1 MGYWSQISPTPSRAS
16 RLVWALAFRTA
27 MMTILGG
34 IGFTAS
40 AADDQAQTSLPAEN
54 KNEPRQSGEELA
66 EILVTA
72 RKRSEDLRDIPASIA
87 AISASTI
94 VEAHMTQIDDIGA
107 LVSNLHIVERNDNSP
122 DVTLRG
128 IGSFGV
134 VQGVGFYVND
144 VQLFEGQIIRPSD
157 IERIEVLKGPQGT
170 LYGGANIG
178 GAIKYITK
186 EPTAT
191 MQNEATVEF
200 GQYDS
205 RNYQVILSGP
215 LVDDKLA
222 VRASFYDDNHN
233 GYIYDTFRKEEY
245 GETFDHGGRVTFLY
259 KPGDNTK
266 IHLYLTGDDFSTGAE
281 NLLYTPPDDHTYLYS
296 VNDYY
301 VPSFVRRLWS
311 PTLQVEHQFGDDLL
325 LTTNTSYFWS
335 YNRGV
340 TDLAKKPIPIDQLQQ
355 NQDHRVL
362 SQEIRL
368 ASTGESNLSW
378 LAGLFFQRHK
388 IEFNNVD
395 NFSTGDVGNPIIVG
409 TDLDRDEKTQKQYAL
424 FGDVTYKWDK
434 WQFELGLRA
443 EYYSSAETAFNNSL
457 APVLD
462 ASANLD
468 GHEFSPR
475 VSVQYKLSPTSNL
488 YATMARGF
496 EPADEIEENGV
507 IHPYKAEIAT
517 SYEVGMKSLLSSAV
531 QFNAA
536 LFYIDYANRLYQ
548 NIQFVP
554 YGIIEVTSNIG
565 ASQNYGAE
573 FDLAAAL
580 PYGFKLSGGFGFTNA
595 RWGSVPFID
604 PATSLPIN
612 LKGRTAPFTPAYS
625 GNITPE
631 WNHQIGAGYSV
642 GVRVNASFT
651 GRSYWD
657 PQDSTMQRAYQLVD
671 VGAHVGN
678 DRWTLSAHVA
688 NVTSAR
694 FNTIYDPTYDI
705 GAPFN
710 VAHIN
715 SPRWFVASGTVR
727 F

>member
-1 MGYWSQISPTPSRAS
+1 MDDSAHRQPRPCTTRALTAAVWPILALLGSGICIAASAGNDTPSTPDAQANPAS
-16 RLVWALAFRTA
+16 
-27 MMTILGG
+27 GDG
-34 IGFTAS
+34 
-40 AADDQAQTSLPAEN
+40 
-54 KNEPRQSGEELA
+54 LA
-66 EILVTA
+66 EIVVTA
-72 RKRSEDLRDIPASIA
+72 RKRTEDLRDIPASIV
-87 AISASTI
+87 AISDSTI
-94 VEAHMTQIDDIGA
+94 VDAHMTQIDDIGA
-107 LVSNLHIVERNDNSP
+107 LVSNLHIVQRNDNSP

-128 IGSFGV
+128 VGSFGV

-144 VQLFEGQIIRPSD
+144 VQLFEGQIIRPND

-186 EPTAT
+186 DPTDT
-191 MQNEATVEF
+191 MQNEATVEV
-200 GQYDS
+200 GSYAT
-205 RNYQVILSGP
+205 RNYEAILSGP
-215 LVDDKLA
+215 LVDDKLD

-233 GYIYDTFRKEEY
+233 GYTYDTFRKEEY

-259 KPGDNTK
+259 KPADDTK
-266 IHLYLTGDDFSTGAE
+266 VHLYLSGDDFSTGAQ
-281 NLLYTPPDDHTYLYS
+281 NLLYTPPNDDTYYYS

-311 PTLQVEHQFGDDLL
+311 PTLQVDHQFGDDVA

-340 TDLAKKPIPIDQLQQ
+340 TDLAKRPVPIDELDQ
-355 NQDHRVL
+355 NEDHRVL

-368 ASTGESNLSW
+368 ASTGGSNIDW
-378 LAGLFFQRHK
+378 LGGLFFQRHH
-388 IEFNNVD
+388 IELDNVD
-395 NFSTGDVGNPIIVG
+395 NFSTGEVDNPIIVG
-409 TDLDRDEKTQKQYAL
+409 TDLDRDEKLQKEYAA
-424 FGDVTYKWDK
+424 FGDVTYHWNN
-434 WQFELGLRA
+434 WQYELGVRE
-443 EYYSSAETAFNNSL
+443 EYYTSAESAYNNSL
-457 APVLD
+457 SPILD
-462 ASANLD
+462 AAAHLD

-475 VSVQYKLSPTSNL
+475 VSVQYKFNRTLNV
-488 YATMARGF
+488 YATMAKGF

-507 IHPYKAEIAT
+507 IHPYKAETAT
-517 SYEVGMKSLLSSAV
+517 SYEVGVKSLFANVL
-531 QFNAA
+531 QLNAA
-536 LFYIDYANRLYQ
+536 VFYIDYANRLYQ

-554 YGIIEVTSNIG
+554 YGLIEVTQNIG
-565 ASQNYGAE
+565 ASKNYGAE
-573 FDLAAAL
+573 LDWAAAL
-580 PYGFKLSGGFGFTNA
+580 PYGFKLAGGFGFTIA
-595 RWGSVPFID
+595 KWGDVPFVD

-612 LKGRTAPFTPAYS
+612 LDGRTAPFTPAYS

-631 WNHQIGAGYSV
+631 WERPIGGGYVV
-642 GVRVNASFT
+642 GARVNASFT

-657 PQDSTMQRAYQLVD
+657 PQDSTLQRAYQLVD

-678 DRWTLSAHVA
+678 DRWTLLVHLA
-688 NVTSAR
+688 NATGTR

-715 SPRWFVASGTVR
+715 SPRWLVVSGTVR